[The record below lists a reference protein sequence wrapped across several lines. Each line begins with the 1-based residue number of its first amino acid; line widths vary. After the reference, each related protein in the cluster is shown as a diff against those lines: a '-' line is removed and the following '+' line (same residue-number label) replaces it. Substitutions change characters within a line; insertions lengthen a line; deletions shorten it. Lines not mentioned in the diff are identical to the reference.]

1 MGITRRNAFRGGE
14 KIDVNLHGSYEWST
28 SGGSSMNNYEYGA
41 DASVEFPR
49 IIAPFFGGNRIRRD
63 KQGHIIRRRRFYST
77 PSTLAKLSTDV
88 IYRPSYYK
96 MHVVSGEWTY
106 RWQTSAQSR
115 HEFSPLTVKYQ
126 FMNSHTAAFDSI
138 VDKNPYLKVTMQD
151 YFVPQMRYTYTYTSP
166 ANLLHPIRWETTI
179 AESGNVTSLG
189 MMIGGKSWNEK
200 DKQLFK
206 NPYSQYV
213 KLETDFTKTW
223 TIGTLSR
230 LVGHVNAGI
239 IYAYGNSEWLP
250 NSELFYVGGANSI
263 RAFPVRGLGPGR
275 FPGYEDKAISYLMQ
289 NGDVK
294 FVCNLEYRPQL
305 FGNLYGALF
314 LDAGNVWNLKD
325 RTDNLNKGQDRYED
339 TKFTLKNF
347 FRDMALG
354 TGVGLRYDLD
364 FLILRLDWGFALH
377 VPYETGKS
385 GFFNFNSFKDSQTL
399 HFAIG
404 YPF

>member
-1 MGITRRNAFRGGE
+1 M
-14 KIDVNLHGSYEWST
+14 
-28 SGGSSMNNYEYGA
+28 
-41 DASVEFPR
+41 
-49 IIAPFFGGNRIRRD
+49 
-63 KQGHIIRRRRFYST
+63 
-77 PSTLAKLSTDV
+77 
-88 IYRPSYYK
+88 
-96 MHVVSGEWTY
+96 
-106 RWQTSAQSR
+106 
-115 HEFSPLTVKYQ
+115 
-126 FMNSHTAAFDSI
+126 
-138 VDKNPYLKVTMQD
+138 
-151 YFVPQMRYTYTYTSP
+151 
-166 ANLLHPIRWETTI
+166 
-179 AESGNVTSLG
+179 
-189 MMIGGKSWNEK
+189 
-200 DKQLFK
+200 
-206 NPYSQYV
+206 
-213 KLETDFTKTW
+213 
-223 TIGTLSR
+223 SR

-325 RTDNLNKGQDRYED
+325 RTDNLNKGQNRYED

-354 TGVGLRYDLD
+354 TGIGLRYDLD

-385 GFFNFNSFKDSQTL
+385 GFFNINSFKDSQTL